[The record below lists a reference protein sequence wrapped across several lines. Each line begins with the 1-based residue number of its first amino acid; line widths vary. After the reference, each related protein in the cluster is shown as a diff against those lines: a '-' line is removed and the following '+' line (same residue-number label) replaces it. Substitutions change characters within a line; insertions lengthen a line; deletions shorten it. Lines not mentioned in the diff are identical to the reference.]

1 MLSTCFKYNINIDMV
16 YIPRSENDKAEY
28 VELSYKK
35 GDIVAINGKTMSPAS
50 VMEDLNQRAGAHGIG
65 RDDIVLVTFH
75 ALAQTKNRYKPYWH
89 TLASVHL

>member
-1 MLSTCFKYNINIDMV
+1 MWRWTVSPEDA
-16 YIPRSENDKAEY
+16 PDKAEY

-50 VMEDLNQRAGAHGIG
+50 VM
-65 RDDIVLVTFH
+65 

-89 TLASVHL
+89 ILASVHL